1 MTEFISEIKTIP
13 YSVEKVYAIL
23 SDLSNLELAR
33 DRIPEDKIKNLKFDT
48 DSCSI
53 NVAPVGDV
61 TFNIVER
68 KENNTIKFQGEK
80 LPMDMFMW
88 VQLVKSDDLVTKMKI
103 TVKAELN
110 VFIKSMVSK
119 PLQDGVNKIADML
132 SLLPY
137 DDIIDKKDKLTE

>member
-1 MTEFISEIKTIP
+1 MTEFISEVKTIP
-13 YSVEKVYAIL
+13 YSVEKVYSIL

-33 DRIPEDKIKNLKFDT
+33 DRIPEDKIKNLKFNT

-88 VQLVKSDDLVTKMKI
+88 IQLVKSDDLVTKMKI

>member
-48 DSCSI
+48 NSCSI

>member
-1 MTEFISEIKTIP
+1 MTEFISEVKTIP
-13 YSVEKVYAIL
+13 YSVEKVYSIL

-88 VQLVKSDDLVTKMKI
+88 IQLVKSDDLVTKMKI